1 MLNRMDE
8 ILKKKYIWLYILLT
22 VVSFLFSVLFV
33 KIKGTS
39 FKNAIGIIIVIGI
52 VPIIYILAYIIKN
65 YFILKLIR
73 VNVKFSEIH
82 NNFAW
87 LYMLRIIISPL
98 LYFFLLNNLVIGRI
112 LSNLVS
118 VLVVL
123 FQVYIINQKYGIN
136 TIKCI
141 AYVIVDFL
149 FSYLGTYI
157 FGTILLTVK

>member
-1 MLNRMDE
+1 MLNRKDE
-8 ILKKKYIWLYILLT
+8 ILKKKYIWLYTLLT
-22 VVSFLFSVLFV
+22 VVSFLFSVLLV

-39 FKNAIGIIIVIGI
+39 FQNAIGIIIVIGI
-52 VPIIYILAYIIKN
+52 VPIIYILSYIIKN

-73 VNVKFSEIH
+73 VNVNFAEIH

-87 LYMLRIIISPL
+87 LYMLRIIMSPL

-123 FQVYIINQKYGIN
+123 FQVYIINRKYGIN

-141 AYVIVDFL
+141 AYIIVDFL
-149 FSYLGTYI
+149 FSYLI
-157 FGTILLTVK
+157 SLM